1 MFPKEEKDAL
11 LGKIRNEAKSAGYLD
26 TPDQLFE
33 YFLEKTK
40 KNFHL
45 ALCFSPVGDQ
55 FRFRSRKFPA
65 IISCTQIDWYHEWP
79 QDALIGVSQRFL
91 NDIEVPTEEIRDA
104 IGLNMAY
111 VHTSIEAANKEFLAK
126 ERRHNYTTPTSFL
139 ELINFYKAFLKKKV
153 DAIYNQQNRLKIGL
167 STMESTRTE
176 VEKLKQ

>member
-1 MFPKEEKDAL
+1 M
-11 LGKIRNEAKSAGYLD
+11 
-26 TPDQLFE
+26 
-33 YFLEKTK
+33 
-40 KNFHL
+40 
-45 ALCFSPVGDQ
+45 
-55 FRFRSRKFPA
+55 
-65 IISCTQIDWYHEWP
+65 
-79 QDALIGVSQRFL
+79 
-91 NDIEVPTEEIRDA
+91 PTEEIRDA

-176 VEKLKQ
+176 VEKLK